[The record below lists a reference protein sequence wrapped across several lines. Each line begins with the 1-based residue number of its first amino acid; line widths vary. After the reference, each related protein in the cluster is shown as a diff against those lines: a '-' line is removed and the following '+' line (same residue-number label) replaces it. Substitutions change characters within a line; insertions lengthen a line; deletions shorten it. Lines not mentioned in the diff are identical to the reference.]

1 MISIKNNSKFFIKTP
16 VVFLIFNRPE
26 LTAKVFEVIRQA
38 QPPILLVVA
47 DGSRSD
53 RPEEAE
59 KCQQTR
65 AIIDCVDWN
74 CEVLKNYSDINLGCA
89 KRVSSGLNWVFET
102 VESAIILE
110 DDCLPHP
117 TFFDYCEEL
126 LDYYQQDQRV
136 MSIAGT
142 NFQFGHQRSEYSY
155 YYSGFHDCWG
165 WATWRRAWQYFDF
178 EMKLWPTFR
187 ESNFLEHKLSNNSR
201 AVRYWRRLF
210 QATYEG
216 KKNSWFYRWLF
227 SSWVQSG
234 LGIMPSV
241 NLVSNLGFS
250 LSYSSNTTAEAKKI
264 SYANMPVQAMG
275 FPLSHP
281 PYLLQNWEAD
291 EWTQETRFSPSF
303 LNRFQRKLN
312 NFLSQ

>member
-1 MISIKNNSKFFIKTP
+1 MNKP

-38 QPPILLVVA
+38 QPHCLLVVA
-47 DGSRSD
+47 DGPRSD

-65 AIIDCVDWN
+65 AIINQVDWN
-74 CEVLKNYSDINLGCA
+74 CEVLTNYSDVNLGCA
-89 KRVSSGLNWVFET
+89 KRVSSGLNWVFEK

-110 DDCLPHP
+110 DDCLPDP
-117 TFFDYCEEL
+117 TFFDYCEQL
-126 LDYYQQDQRV
+126 LDYYQQDSRV

-178 EMKLWPTFR
+178 EMTLWPTFR
-187 ESNFLEHKLSNNSR
+187 ESKFLRYKLSNSR
-201 AVRYWRRLF
+201 AIQYWQRLF

-216 KKNSWFYRWLF
+216 QKDSWFYRWLF
-227 SSWVQSG
+227 SCWIQNG

-241 NLVSNLGFS
+241 NLVSNQGFS
-250 LSYSSNTTAEAKKI
+250 LSASSNTTAEAQKI
-264 SYANMPVQAMG
+264 SYANMSVETMS
-275 FPLSHP
+275 FPLNHP
-281 PYLLQNWEAD
+281 PFMVQNWEAD
-291 EWTQETRFSPSF
+291 FYTQESRFSPS
-303 LNRFQRKLN
+303 LLKRFQRKLN
-312 NFLSQ
+312 NILIK

>member
-1 MISIKNNSKFFIKTP
+1 MNKP

-38 QPPILLVVA
+38 QPHCLLVVA
-47 DGSRSD
+47 DGPRSD

-65 AIIDCVDWN
+65 AIINQVDWN
-74 CEVLKNYSDINLGCA
+74 CEVLTNYSDVNLGCA
-89 KRVSSGLNWVFET
+89 KRVSSGLNWVFEK

-117 TFFDYCEEL
+117 TFFDYCEQL

-142 NFQFGHQRSEYSY
+142 NFQFGHKRSEYSY
-155 YYSGFHDCWG
+155 YYSRFHDCWG

-187 ESNFLEHKLSNNSR
+187 ETQFLQYKLSSSR
-201 AVRYWRRLF
+201 AVQYWRRLF

-216 KKNSWFYRWLF
+216 KKDSWFYRWLF
-227 SSWVQSG
+227 SCWIQNG

-241 NLVSNLGFS
+241 NLVSNQGFS
-250 LSYSSNTTAEAKKI
+250 LSASSNTKAEAQKI
-264 SYANMPVQAMG
+264 SYANMSIEAIN
-275 FPLSHP
+275 FPLNHP
-281 PYLLQNWEAD
+281 PFMVQDWEAD
-291 EWTQETRFSPSF
+291 FYTQEARFSPS
-303 LNRFQRKLN
+303 LLKRFQRKLN
-312 NFLSQ
+312 NILIK